1 MSKPC
6 SVCSLDQN
14 LQEQIKEMY
23 EQGKTLDQ
31 IFALFIESP
40 PEERATSRSSIRR
53 HLIKCLGKNEDL
65 ENTQI
70 EQTPLTSFPFIQDIQ
85 NEKPQSE
92 LLVYN
97 KIQNVFDNS
106 LTLLHRTIAC
116 ALESDGPEII
126 DLMKAT
132 DVLTHALQTIIQT
145 FQTLYFG
152 KDMPRIKPD
161 ELLFT
166 KEQIIKLGA
175 ERIEILATLLEAPK
189 ETSDQILKEKII
201 KAIDT
206 KTRQTFP
213 SEESA

>member
-14 LQEQIKEMY
+14 LQEKIKAMY
-23 EQGKTLDQ
+23 EEGKTLDQ
-31 IFALFIESP
+31 IFELFVDIP
-40 PEERATSRSSIRR
+40 PEERTTSRSSIRR
-53 HLIKCLGKNEDL
+53 HLIKCLEKDM
-65 ENTQI
+65 ENIPI
-70 EQTPLTSFPFIQDIQ
+70 EETPSISFPFIQDIQ

-166 KEQIIKLGA
+166 KEHISKLGVD
-175 ERIEILATLLEAPK
+175 RIEILATLLDAPK
-189 ETSDQILKEKII
+189 ETPDQLLKEII
-201 KAIDT
+201 LKAIDT
-206 KTRQTFP
+206 KTRQSFP
-213 SEESA
+213 TRETA

>member
-1 MSKPC
+1 MSKLC
-6 SVCSLDQN
+6 SVCTLDQH
-14 LQEQIKEMY
+14 LQQKIKEMHA
-23 EQGKTLDQ
+23 EGKTLDQ
-31 IFALFIESP
+31 IFELFIENP
-40 PEERATSRSSIRR
+40 PDERTTSRSSIHR
-53 HLIKCLGKNEDL
+53 HLTQCLEGKDL
-65 ENTQI
+65 TEEGL
-70 EQTPLTSFPFIQDIQ
+70 EQDSVTLFPFIQDIQ

-92 LLVYN
+92 ILIYN

-116 ALESDGPEII
+116 ALESDGSEII

-166 KEQIIKLGA
+166 KEQIMKLGA

-189 ETSDQILKEKII
+189 AISDQTLKETII

-206 KTRQTFP
+206 KTRQTF
-213 SEESA
+213 SCEESQ